1 MIRLLF
7 AAVLVLISIP
17 FAAADEAP
25 KLRFVWQKDAA
36 PTYRVLQ
43 TTTVQDTTLD
53 EQTKKPVDTT
63 TITKLT
69 LDKKWIV
76 KAVDTDGGA
85 TLELI
90 TSAFKQEVSQTVGD
104 AKPVVRVLDSTVAE
118 DAKAMAFL
126 NKPILTLKIDSLGQ
140 ISDVKSD
147 NPSAADGLR
156 ANLPFKVTLPEAA
169 LMANGSWERAFDV
182 KLPPPLGTGE
192 KFAAVQKQTFRG
204 MNKDF
209 AIIGVTTAL
218 KVPLDDAALM
228 PAIIPVLWEGDVF
241 FNAKTG
247 QYHGAKLTIKKE
259 VANHQGEGTKFRYTS
274 EYTEALE
281 K

>member
-1 MIRLLF
+1 MLF
-7 AAVLVLISIP
+7 RS
-17 FAAADEAP
+17 
-25 KLRFVWQKDAA
+25 AA

-53 EQTKKPVDTT
+53 EQTKKAVDTT

-76 KAVDTDGGA
+76 KSVDADGSA

-90 TSAFKQEVSQTVGD
+90 TSAFKQEISQTVGD
-104 AKPVVRVLDSTVAE
+104 AKPVVRVLDSTIAD
-118 DAKAMAFL
+118 DAKAMVFL
-126 NKPILTLKIDSLGQ
+126 NKPILTFKIDSLGK

-147 NPSAADGLR
+147 NPTAADGLL

-169 LMANGSWERAFDV
+169 LTANSSWERAFDV

-209 AIIGVTTAL
+209 AIIGVTMAL
-218 KVPLDDAALM
+218 KVVIDDAALM

-274 EYTEALE
+274 EYTEALD